1 MSSKSIKNLWGRDFR
16 VVRDGLA
23 ETDVV
28 LFVEKLMSG
37 AQENREKLEHLEA
50 LHELARRTVEDAERL
65 AVAAKEEGLR
75 LSQEQAA
82 SILSDA
88 QQRAQEVVVEAA
100 TTAQARA
107 EEMVE
112 QIVVS
117 AQARVASLEADL
129 SDRVEQRIIRVEQAF
144 RTWLGSVRPL
154 VAVWNLEQFNKL
166 AREAESLLTLEPDPD
181 PVAEEDGGSSR
192 GAQPSAR

>member
-1 MSSKSIKNLWGRDFR
+1 MSGKSVKNLWGRDFR

-37 AQENREKLEHLEA
+37 AQESRDKLEHVEA
-50 LHELARRTVEDAERL
+50 LHELARRTVEDAERM
-65 AVAAKEEGLR
+65 AVATREEGLR

-88 QQRAQEVVVEAA
+88 QLRAQEVVVEAA
-100 TTAQARA
+100 TSVQARA
-107 EEMVE
+107 EEMVQE
-112 QIVVS
+112 IVVS

-144 RTWLGSVRPL
+144 RTWLSSVRPL

-166 AREAESLLTLEPDPD
+166 AQEAESLLTLDQEAD
-181 PVAEEDGGSSR
+181 PVAEEEGGSSP
-192 GAQPSAR
+192 GAR